1 MQAGGFR
8 TLAGLLPVPAY
19 GFSWPTG
26 AFPREQWPPT
36 LVGRARF
43 FFEQVQLIQPEGPYH
58 FAGHSFGAS
67 VVIEMAKIAQS
78 CGVEV
83 ALVGLLDARSLP
95 PFNVDIGSTFSETTL
110 VDSLALL
117 SETAADGSKFAAN
130 LDDISKATASG
141 ENGEAALRR
150 LLNPAVV
157 GMLEHVHETTQWY
170 SHLLGTHEASE
181 VMLQTAKV
189 VTIAAEETWLLPK
202 PEAETLAQAM
212 VRAIQSKTFQSNA
225 EVAQRVAA
233 SCGSEA
239 VAAKATGTHFSML
252 HEPSAVG
259 VALTLCGAL
268 NDLANSALSQRC

>member
-8 TLAGLLPVPAY
+8 TLAGMHPWATRSRKR
-19 GFSWPTG
+19 GR
-26 AFPREQWPPT
+26 AAIPREQWPTT
-36 LVGRARF
+36 LVGLAKL
-43 FFEQVQLIQPEGPYH
+43 FFEQVLLIQPEGPYH

-117 SETAADGSKFAAN
+117 SETAADGSMFVAN
-130 LDDISKATASG
+130 LNEISKATATG
-141 ENGEAALRR
+141 EKGETALRR

-170 SHLLGTHEASE
+170 SHLLGTHKFSDGN
-181 VMLQTAKV
+181 LQAVKV
-189 VTIAAEETWLLPK
+189 VTLAAEETWLLPK
-202 PEAETLAQAM
+202 PESETLAQAM

-225 EVAQRVAA
+225 EVAERVASVCA
-233 SCGSEA
+233 STPTTTN
-239 VAAKATGTHFSML
+239 VPGTHFSML
-252 HEPSAVG
+252 HEPSTVG
-259 VALTLCGAL
+259 VALRLCGAL
-268 NDLANSALSQRC
+268 NELADAGSAA